1 MLFRVKKNG
10 KTFERRSSRSYNSH
24 RIEWTR
30 IFHSERC
37 KKMAFSVHHNDYLK
51 THEDIKSSNMKKIE
65 INLNVTGSH
74 NVSISNEIDIF
85 RMRIVLSNIQTNRFV
100 YLFTVIVSIRD
111 VRMNT
116 KEDFITIR
124 TSEQINRKK
133 RLYFR
138 FHFIPLWNCCCCY
151 CYCCFCWNAYI
162 HRYTPCQNRQ
172 FTINY

>member
-1 MLFRVKKNG
+1 
-10 KTFERRSSRSYNSH
+10 
-24 RIEWTR
+24 
-30 IFHSERC
+30 
-37 KKMAFSVHHNDYLK
+37 MAFSVHHNDYLK

-116 KEDFITIR
+116 KQDFITIR

-138 FHFIPLWNCCCCY
+138 FHFIPLWIEAAAAATAASVEMH
-151 CYCCFCWNAYI
+151 AYI
-162 HRYTPCQNRQ
+162 DILHVKIDNSQ
-172 FTINY
+172 